1 AGVVPAG
8 GEGRGGMRFPLFVE
22 AVARRSE
29 LPADEAATI
38 SRAVLQTLA
47 ERVTADE
54 TADLAAQLPD
64 DVGGY
69 LEPGGIAVTGGAV
82 DFLYRVAERA
92 AVDPAVAEVG
102 AVAVLATLRDTVTV
116 GEFQDLVAQLPK
128 GFDAMVDPIPRPPYD
143 V

>member
-1 AGVVPAG
+1 
-8 GEGRGGMRFPLFVE
+8 MRFPLFVE
-22 AVARRSE
+22 AVARRAE
-29 LPADEAATI
+29 LPADEAATV

-47 ERVTADE
+47 DRITADE
-54 TADLAAQLPD
+54 TTDLAAQLPD

-69 LEPGGIAVTGGAV
+69 LEPAGTTTTGGAV

-116 GEFQDLVAQLPK
+116 GEFHDLVAQLPK

>member
-1 AGVVPAG
+1 
-8 GEGRGGMRFPLFVE
+8 MRFPLFVE
-22 AVARRSE
+22 AVARRGE
-29 LPADEAATI
+29 LSTDEAATV

-47 ERVTADE
+47 ERITADE
-54 TADLAAQLPD
+54 ATDLAAQLPD

-69 LEPGGIAVTGGAV
+69 LTPGGAAATGGAV

-102 AVAVLATLRDTVTV
+102 TPAVLATLRDAVTV
-116 GEFQDLVAQLPK
+116 GEFQDLLAQLPR

>member
-1 AGVVPAG
+1 
-8 GEGRGGMRFPLFVE
+8 MRFPLFVD
-22 AVARRSE
+22 AVARRAE
-29 LPADEAATI
+29 LPTDDAATI

-47 ERVTADE
+47 ERITADE

-69 LEPGGIAVTGGAV
+69 LVADGAATGAAV
-82 DFLYRVAERA
+82 DFLYRVADRA

-102 AVAVLATLRDTVTV
+102 TRAVLATLRETVTV
-116 GEFQDLVAQLPK
+116 GEFQDLVAQLPR
-128 GFDAMVDPIPRPPYD
+128 GFDAMVDPLPRPPYD

>member
-1 AGVVPAG
+1 
-8 GEGRGGMRFPLFVE
+8 MRFPLFVD
-22 AVARRSE
+22 AVARRAE
-29 LPADEAATI
+29 LPTDDAATI

-47 ERVTADE
+47 ERITADE
-54 TADLAAQLPD
+54 SADLAAQLPD

-69 LEPGGIAVTGGAV
+69 LSAPDRAGVTGAAV

-102 AVAVLATLRDTVTV
+102 ARAVLATLRETVTV
-116 GEFQDLVAQLPK
+116 GEFQDLVAQLPR
-128 GFDAMVDPIPRPPYD
+128 GFDAMVDPVPRPPYD